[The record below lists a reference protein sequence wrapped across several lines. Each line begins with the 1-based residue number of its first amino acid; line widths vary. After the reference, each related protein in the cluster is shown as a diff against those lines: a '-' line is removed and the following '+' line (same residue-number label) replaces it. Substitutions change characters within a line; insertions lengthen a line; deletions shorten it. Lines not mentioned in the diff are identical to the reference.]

1 MEFIFVTD
9 ETSQEDMSPLK
20 LRALLNIPLTSVTL
34 DISQALIS
42 LLKRE
47 SSKNK
52 SVIFVTELT
61 SHTAIPPNANVAAK
75 ESTPQ
80 RLTAASRLD
89 LDEGVKYSAQTGR
102 DFRDSPSGYTADTL

>member
-9 ETSQEDMSPLK
+9 ETSQEDISPLK

-52 SVIFVTELT
+52 LAIFVTELT
-61 SHTAIPPNANVAAK
+61 SHNEISPNAIVAAK

-80 RLTAASRLD
+80 RFIAARRLD
-89 LDEGVKYSAQTGR
+89 LEEGVKYSAQTGR
-102 DFRDSPSGYTADTL
+102 VSLDSPSGYTADTL

>member
-9 ETSQEDMSPLK
+9 ETSQEDISPLK
-20 LRALLNIPLTSVTL
+20 LRALLNIPLTFVTL

-61 SHTAIPPNANVAAK
+61 SHTAISPYAKVAAK

-80 RLTAASRLD
+80 RFIAARRLD
-89 LDEGVKYSAQTGR
+89 LEEGVKYSAQTGR
-102 DFRDSPSGYTADTL
+102 VSLDSPSGYTADTL